1 MVEDGTRVSDPAF
14 HQPTKADM
22 QDDASIDA
30 TPEAQAWA
38 VTRGGA
44 ARQQDAETTL
54 ATSK

>member
-1 MVEDGTRVSDPAF
+1 MVEDGTRVSDPAS
-14 HQPTKADM
+14 HRPAKADM